1 MSIKAR
7 LQEYCKEKHTTI
19 GTFSRHAGISSSYF
33 NNVKSDIGKDIQTR
47 IANTYKDLNIEWLR
61 TGEGEM
67 LKVPATVTMFNP
79 SANDAQAAGE
89 GIDLSIVPVE
99 LVEKLKEEV
108 KAEMETS
115 GEVVPIEQP
124 PLVPDK
130 VVRDPNVTVL
140 DWVNDPDNDHSQNA
154 FNFASIL
161 RRTKCILQMDNNAMA
176 PALYQNEFIFLKPF
190 ANDSEIIDG
199 EIYGIETK
207 ARGIL
212 IRFLY
217 DDGDCY
223 LTRPKNTREFGDIRI
238 PKDKVVN
245 KYYIVFHGSNRLSS
259 LPDSEGEMIK
269 QLGQQ
274 DKYIS
279 SLIDQAGVAMSE
291 IIKQGARADRLM
303 EQNAELVKKLI
314 DK

>member
-1 MSIKAR
+1 MSVKKR
-7 LQEYCKEKHTTI
+7 LEEFCEYRKISI
-19 GTFSRHAGISSSYF
+19 GGFCREAKISNSYF
-33 NNVKSDIGKDIQTR
+33 NNVRGEMGAVIKGRIKD
-47 IANTYKDLNIEWLR
+47 AYKDLNLEWLL

-79 SANDAQAAGE
+79 SSGDAQAAGKR
-89 GIDLSIVPVE
+89 IDLSIVPAE
-99 LVEKLKEEV
+99 LVEKIKEEV

-140 DWVNDPDNDHSQNA
+140 DWVDDPDNDHSQNA
-154 FNFASIL
+154 FNFASVL
-161 RRTKCILQMDNNAMA
+161 RRTKCIIQMDNNAMA
-176 PALYQNEFIFLKPF
+176 PSLYQNELVFLKPF
-190 ANDSEIIDG
+190 AEDSEIIDG

-217 DDGDCY
+217 NEDSHY

-245 KYYIVFHGSNRLSS
+245 KYHIVFHGSNRLSS
-259 LPDSEGEMIK
+259 LPDNEGEMMK
-269 QLGQQ
+269 QLGQK

-279 SLIDQAGVAMSE
+279 SLIDQVGVSMGE

-303 EQNAELVKKLI
+303 EQNAELIKKII

>member
-1 MSIKAR
+1 MSIKERAELFCEHRKIR
-7 LQEYCKEKHTTI
+7 LAAFCRAADISNGYFTNKREEIGYAICKKITK
-19 GTFSRHAGISSSYF
+19 TFPE
-33 NNVKSDIGKDIQTR
+33 
-47 IANTYKDLNIEWLR
+47 LNLDWLQ

-79 SANDAQAAGE
+79 SAEEAQAAGE
-89 GIDLSIVPVE
+89 NIDLSIVPTE
-99 LVEKLKEEV
+99 LVDKIREEV
-108 KAEMETS
+108 IAEMETS

-130 VVRDPNVTVL
+130 IVRDPNVTVL
-140 DWVNDPDNDHSQNA
+140 DWVNDPESDHSQNA

-161 RRTKCILQMDNNAMA
+161 RRTKCVIQMDNNAMA
-176 PALYQNEFIFLKPF
+176 PALYQNELVFLKPF
-190 ANDSEIIDG
+190 AEDSEIIDG

-217 DDGDCY
+217 DDGDYY

-238 PKDKVVN
+238 LKTDVIK
-245 KYYIVFHGSNRLSS
+245 KYHIVFHGSTHLSS
-259 LPDSEGEMIK
+259 LPDNEGEMAK

-274 DKYIS
+274 SEYIS
-279 SLIDQAGVAMSE
+279 SLIGQLDKAGTR
-291 IIKQGARADRLM
+291 QDRLIEM
-303 EQNAELVKKLI
+303 IEKKL
-314 DK
+314 

>member
-1 MSIKAR
+1 MSVKKR
-7 LQEYCKEKHTTI
+7 LEEFCEYRKISI
-19 GTFSRHAGISSSYF
+19 GGFCREAKISNSYF
-33 NNVKSDIGKDIQTR
+33 NNVRGEMGAVIKGRIKD
-47 IANTYKDLNIEWLR
+47 AYKDLNLEWLL

-79 SANDAQAAGE
+79 SSGDAQAAGKS
-89 GIDLSIVPVE
+89 IDLSIVPAE
-99 LVEKLKEEV
+99 LVEKIREEV

-115 GEVVPIEQP
+115 GDVVPIEQP

-130 VVRDPNVTVL
+130 VVRDPDVTVL
-140 DWVNDPDNDHSQNA
+140 DWVDDPDNDHSQNA
-154 FNFASIL
+154 FNFVKIL
-161 RRTKCILQMDNNAMA
+161 RRTKCLIQMNNNAMA
-176 PALYQNEFIFLKPF
+176 HALHQGDILFLRPF
-190 ANDSEIIDG
+190 AEDSEIIDG

-217 DDGDCY
+217 DDGDYY

-238 PKDKVVN
+238 LKTDAIN
-245 KYYIVFHGSNRLSS
+245 RYHIVFHGSTHLSS
-259 LPDSEGEMIK
+259 LPDNEGEMKK
-269 QLGQQ
+269 QLGLQ

-279 SLIDQAGVAMSE
+279 SLIDQVGVSMGE

-303 EQNAELVKKLI
+303 EQNAELIKKII

>member
-1 MSIKAR
+1 MSIKERAELFCKHRKIR
-7 LQEYCKEKHTTI
+7 LAAFCRAADISNGYFTNTREEI
-19 GTFSRHAGISSSYF
+19 GYNIRKKITEAF
-33 NNVKSDIGKDIQTR
+33 D
-47 IANTYKDLNIEWLR
+47 DLNIDWLQ

-79 SANDAQAAGE
+79 SSGDAQAAGKS
-89 GIDLSIVPVE
+89 IDLSIVPAE
-99 LVEKLKEEV
+99 LVEKIKEEV

-140 DWVNDPDNDHSQNA
+140 DWVDDPDNDHSQNA
-154 FNFASIL
+154 FNFASVL
-161 RRTKCILQMDNNAMA
+161 RRTKCIIQMDNNAMA
-176 PALYQNEFIFLKPF
+176 PSLYQNELVFLKPF
-190 ANDSEIIDG
+190 AEDSEIIDG

-217 DDGDCY
+217 NEDSHY

-245 KYYIVFHGSNRLSS
+245 KYHIVFHGSNRLSS
-259 LPDSEGEMIK
+259 LPDNEGELIK

-303 EQNAELVKKLI
+303 EQNAELIKKII